1 MNPSPPGSGASMEG
15 TATAAKTAS
24 FAARRRP
31 IVFEL
36 GKMMMTRESGV
47 DFVGWLC
54 LLLL

>member
-1 MNPSPPGSGASMEG
+1 MEG

-36 GKMMMTRESGV
+36 GKMMMTRKSGV